1 MSKKLFI
8 GSLEWGVTEEDLQQ
22 LFAQYGAIEEAIVIK
37 DKFSGKSKGF
47 GFVTF
52 TNDEEADKATQALNG
67 ADLKGRKLVV
77 NEARPPKPRQER
89 Y

>member
-8 GSLEWGVTEEDLQQ
+8 GNIDWNSSEDDLRDLFSQHGDLEEV
-22 LFAQYGAIEEAIVIK
+22 IIIK

-52 TNDEEADKATQALNG
+52 TNDEDADKAV
-67 ADLKGRKLVV
+67 ADLDGYELNSRKLVV
-77 NEARPPKPRQER
+77 NEARPPRER
-89 Y
+89 